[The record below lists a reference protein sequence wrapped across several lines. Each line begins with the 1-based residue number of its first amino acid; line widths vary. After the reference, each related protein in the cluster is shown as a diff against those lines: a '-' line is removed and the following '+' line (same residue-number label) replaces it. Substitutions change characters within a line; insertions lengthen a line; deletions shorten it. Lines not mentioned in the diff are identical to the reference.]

1 MKNWLIHGKACA
13 ECLDKIFS
21 RKRLNRLTA
30 KKTVMSAGLE
40 FLHKILKDETRR
52 KIVLLLNEKNALS
65 HTDLLDELGFLS
77 TGRLNYHLKQLNS
90 LLTKTADGKYVLTEK
105 GKLAVRLLTEFPE
118 QNRQQMGLKPKWW
131 RKFWITMG
139 ASAILLTSI
148 NLIVYFLSYVNLTLV
163 LQSFLVFFALIGTL
177 YMAQHI
183 TVDILSEKSRS
194 RILGISN
201 FSRGIVVGFLL
212 WFALT
217 LGVVYSGFSQMI
229 YNVLGREL
237 EIGITLSSLIFCL
250 VIGTFV
256 GKWLAKRY
264 YQTI

>member
-1 MKNWLIHGKACA
+1 
-13 ECLDKIFS
+13 
-21 RKRLNRLTA
+21 
-30 KKTVMSAGLE
+30 MSAGLD

-52 KIVLLLNEKNALS
+52 KVVLLLNEKTELS
-65 HTDLLDELGFLS
+65 HTDLLGELGFLS
-77 TGRLNYHLKQLNS
+77 TGRLNYHLKQLNG
-90 LLTKTADGKYVLTEK
+90 LLAKTADGKYTLTEK

-131 RKFWITMG
+131 RKFWITIG
-139 ASAILLTSI
+139 TITLLSTISS
-148 NLIVYFLSYVNLTLV
+148 LTMYFFGYVNLTMLI
-163 LQSFLVFFALIGTL
+163 QSFIVIFAMIGTL
-177 YMAQHI
+177 YMVQHI
-183 TVDILSEKSRS
+183 VSDVLSEKSRS

-201 FSRGIVVGFLL
+201 FSRGLVVGFLL

-217 LGVVYSGFSQMI
+217 FGVVYSGFSQTI

-256 GKWLAKRY
+256 GKWLANRY
-264 YQTI
+264 YQTF

>member
-1 MKNWLIHGKACA
+1 MENM
-13 ECLDKIFS
+13 F
-21 RKRLNRLTA
+21 
-30 KKTVMSAGLE
+30 
-40 FLHKILKDETRR
+40 
-52 KIVLLLNEKNALS
+52 
-65 HTDLLDELGFLS
+65 
-77 TGRLNYHLKQLNS
+77 
-90 LLTKTADGKYVLTEK
+90 LTEK

-131 RKFWITMG
+131 RKFWITIG
-139 ASAILLTSI
+139 TITLLSTISS
-148 NLIVYFLSYVNLTLV
+148 LTMYSFGYVNLTV
-163 LQSFLVFFALIGTL
+163 LIQSFLFIFAMIGTL
-177 YMAQHI
+177 YMVQHI
-183 TVDILSEKSRS
+183 VSDVLSEKSRS

-264 YQTI
+264 YQTL